1 MEAECGDAG
10 LTEPVV
16 GFHLG
21 PRPRAVVSTFF
32 IYSVNTPLR
41 APPLHAA
48 CQSPGRSEDKRGL
61 SPAFLVSQG
70 GDCDQKPEPREEVR
84 EAANA
89 VLVGKAAAGGSVS
102 WGCCDKG
109 PHAVRGRGC
118 KQWRFIVFQL
128 WRPEVCSPG
137 VSGALPPPQAS
148 SLLPA
153 PGAPRA
159 PGPVAC
165 GLWPCPFVD
174 CRWGHM
180 GLSLCL
186 SFSYQVIISN

>member
-1 MEAECGDAG
+1 M
-10 LTEPVV
+10 VS
-16 GFHLG
+16 FHLG

-32 IYSVNTPLR
+32 IYSVNTPPRALPLR
-41 APPLHAA
+41 TA

-70 GDCDQKPEPREEVR
+70 GDCDQKPELREEVR

-89 VLVGKAAAGGSVS
+89 VLVERQLLVDRCPGAAVTKDHTLWGG
-102 WGCCDKG
+102 GC
-109 PHAVRGRGC
+109 C

-128 WRPEVCSPG
+128 WRPEVCSLG

-165 GLWPCPFVD
+165 GLWPCPSVD
-174 CRWGHM
+174 CRWDHM

-186 SFSYQVIISN
+186 SFSYQVVISH